1 MDRINILYD
10 FQIFWHQKFG
20 GVSRYHAELSNI
32 SKQHNIN
39 IDISTYGV
47 KNFYLNRNM
56 NKSADLLKLLIGR
69 RKVYFLN
76 KILTKKQLNNKHY
89 DIIHPTWY
97 DPYIFDL
104 KGNSKIVVTISSHDM
119 IHELFWED
127 TQQDEIERKRNAI
140 YNSDAIIA
148 ISENTK
154 RDILK
159 LYPDIPSD
167 KISVIYHGTSHL
179 PSMKKP
185 SNFKVPEKYI
195 LFVGGRHDY
204 KRGMFVAKAL
214 KELLEKYAD
223 IKILYIGG
231 GNFNKKELQ
240 YIEEL
245 GLTNRI
251 IQHDVD
257 DQSLAYLYANAICFV
272 YPSLYEGFGLPILEA
287 FDNNCPVICANN
299 SSLPEVGGDA
309 ALYFDNEDADKLA
322 ETVEML
328 FMNNYIRKKYIELGR
343 NRCKE
348 FTWEK
353 CFEKTNK
360 VYRKIIGKTL

>member
-1 MDRINILYD
+1 M
-10 FQIFWHQKFG
+10 IFKFFGIKNLG
-20 GVSRYHAELSNI
+20 GVSRYHAELCNI
-32 SKQHNIN
+32 SRQDDVN
-39 IDISTYGV
+39 IDILAYGV
-47 KNFYLNRNM
+47 KNFYLNKNL
-56 NKSADLLKLLIGR
+56 NKNADLLKLLIGR
-69 RKVYFLN
+69 RKTYFLN
-76 KILTKKQLNNKHY
+76 KILTKKKLNNKHY

-97 DPYIFDL
+97 DPYIFYL
-104 KGNSKIVVTISSHDM
+104 KGNSKIVVTIHDM
-119 IHELFWED
+119 IHELFWKD
-127 TQQDEIERKRNAI
+127 TQQEEIARKREAI
-140 YNSDAIIA
+140 YNSDSIIA

-159 LYPDIPSD
+159 LYPDISPD

-179 PSMKKP
+179 PTMKKP
-185 SNFKVPEKYI
+185 REFIVPEKYI

-223 IKILYIGG
+223 IKLLYIGG
-231 GNFNKKELQ
+231 GGFNKKELQ
-240 YIEEL
+240 YIEKL
-245 GLTNRI
+245 GLTNKI

-322 ETVEML
+322 EIVEML
-328 FMNNYIRKKYIELGR
+328 FMNNSIRKKYIELGR

-353 CFEKTNK
+353 CFEETSN
-360 VYRKIIGKTL
+360 VYKKIIGKIL